1 LRNHAKKKYKALLGE
16 ELDQHPQTIKAPT
29 TTATT
34 TTTIRTTTLSPWRSR
49 QQFKSKFSRHP
60 VSPLKDEES
69 FALQDPQPPSSVEE
83 ETRSKVYL
91 PGDSFADP
99 WRSLPL
105 GTSPTTPTP
114 TTRWQLSDDYLHHSH
129 IDEEFQSPKKS
140 RGLPILSQL
149 GTRPVTPLP
158 VLDHSLFFQRVHPT
172 SEIFSILVSI
182 IR

>member
-1 LRNHAKKKYKALLGE
+1 LRNHAKNKYKALHGE
-16 ELDQHPQTIKAPT
+16 ELEQHPQTTKAPT
-29 TTATT
+29 TTTT
-34 TTTIRTTTLSPWRSR
+34 TTTLSPWRSR
-49 QQFKSKFSRHP
+49 QQSKIKFSRHPP

-69 FALQDPQPPSSVEE
+69 FSLQDPQPPSSVEE
-83 ETRSKVYL
+83 GRRPKVYL

-99 WRSLPL
+99 WRSLTL

-114 TTRWQLSDDYLHHSH
+114 TTRWQQSDDFLHHSD
-129 IDEEFQSPKKS
+129 IEEEFQSPKKS

-149 GTRPVTPLP
+149 GTRPDTPLP
-158 VLDHSLFFQRVHPT
+158 AALDHSQFFQRVHPT